1 MKINKSIEKAYSVL
15 DGKELSY
22 DLSLELMNIKGI
34 DIPDLLSLANKVT
47 AKYAQKEHICS
58 IMNAKSGKCSEDC
71 KFCAQ
76 SSFYQ
81 TGIDT
86 FGLVS
91 AEEMLKEATIAY
103 KNVDYFGIVTSG
115 AGYKKADNPEFQ
127 EILRGV
133 KLIKEKFP
141 NKNVCC
147 TIGILSPETADALKE
162 ADIAHYN
169 INFQTNPEK
178 YKEIV
183 STTHTIE
190 EKITTIK
197 LLQDRGIKLCT
208 GGIIGLGESSVD
220 RVKLAFALKDAGV
233 YSIPINILIPI
244 KGTPLENNKTLSVS
258 KILKTFA
265 IFRLINPT
273 KVIKIAAGRET
284 IMKDYQSLLMLA
296 GANGFLTG
304 GYLTTRGRE
313 VEEDIKLK
321 NEMNKF
327 RIK

>member
-1 MKINKSIEKAYSVL
+1 MNINKSIEEAYSVL
-15 DGKELSY
+15 DEEELSY
-22 DLSLELMNIKGI
+22 NLALELMKIEGV
-34 DIPDLLSLANKVT
+34 DLPDLLSLANKVT

-76 SSFYQ
+76 SSFYK

-86 FGLVS
+86 FSLVS

-103 KNVDYFGIVTSG
+103 ENVDYFGIVTSG
-115 AGYKKADNPEFQ
+115 VGYKKADNPEFQ

-141 NKNVCC
+141 NKKVCC

-162 ADIAHYN
+162 VNIAHYN

-178 YKEIV
+178 YEKLV
-183 STTHTIE
+183 STTHKIE
-190 EKITTIK
+190 DKLNTIK
-197 LLQDRGIKLCT
+197 LLQDRGIKICT
-208 GGIIGLGESSVD
+208 GGIIGVGESSID
-220 RVKLAFALKDAGV
+220 RVKLAFSLKDAGV
-233 YSIPINILIPI
+233 DSIPINILIPI
-244 KGTPLENNKTLSVS
+244 KGTPLENNKTLSISEIVKS
-258 KILKTFA
+258 FA

-273 KVIKIAAGRET
+273 KIIKIAAGRESV
-284 IMKDYQSLLMLA
+284 MKDYQALLMLA

-304 GYLTTRGRE
+304 GYLTTRGRG

-321 NEMNKF
+321 SEINKF
-327 RIK
+327 RN